1 MFKPH
6 RLNCICFAISVFHW
20 TVSKLQRIRTSAYS
34 HWGHQGKEDRKRIC
48 RQAQGMIFLQSSH
61 FEEMTAVSVCHKWY
75 SPVWISFKSQVGIL
89 ETPKQSYFLSRLTSS
104 EQSQS
109 LGSWP
114 SNQNG
119 QIQRRGDSFVPRH
132 AQSDFPQ
139 WAWPALGEQESEWH
153 TMGFSA
159 LTVFTWR
166 HSSRFEVVLLNS
178 FCSPK
183 APWVGRPGDL
193 DCEWL
198 PESLGGGGR
207 GCMSPRCFLVTWAS
221 GPCTVFTCFRRELG
235 SV

>member
-1 MFKPH
+1 MNLRNSFWTKLLTKQMNFK
-6 RLNCICFAISVFHW
+6 RA
-20 TVSKLQRIRTSAYS
+20 VSIPGLLTLKSQGPATIKRGRVVPWHAQLDFS
-34 HWGHQGKEDRKRIC
+34 HWAR
-48 RQAQGMIFLQSSH
+48 S
-61 FEEMTAVSVCHKWY
+61 
-75 SPVWISFKSQVGIL
+75 
-89 ETPKQSYFLSRLTSS
+89 
-104 EQSQS
+104 
-109 LGSWP
+109 
-114 SNQNG
+114 
-119 QIQRRGDSFVPRH
+119 
-132 AQSDFPQ
+132 
-139 WAWPALGEQESEWH
+139 ALGEQESEWH

-183 APWVGRPGDL
+183 APWVGRPGDR